1 MKRAAKP
8 SAAIWRGPAPGE
20 EQELA
25 TAVQPQRTPTRKYR
39 PTSQPPDSRILQVR
53 VNAKVTRIDA
63 VEHAI
68 VCELMDC
75 AQLNWQKPV
84 PAAIPVVKLAVNRAM
99 FNENVLSR
107 LILSSS
113 MCSNF
118 VAKVVIYF

>member
-1 MKRAAKP
+1 M
-8 SAAIWRGPAPGE
+8 
-20 EQELA
+20 
-25 TAVQPQRTPTRKYR
+25 
-39 PTSQPPDSRILQVR
+39 
-53 VNAKVTRIDA
+53 
-63 VEHAI
+63 EHAI

-84 PAAIPVVKLAVNRAM
+84 PVTIPVVKLAVNRAM

-113 MCSNF
+113 MCCNF